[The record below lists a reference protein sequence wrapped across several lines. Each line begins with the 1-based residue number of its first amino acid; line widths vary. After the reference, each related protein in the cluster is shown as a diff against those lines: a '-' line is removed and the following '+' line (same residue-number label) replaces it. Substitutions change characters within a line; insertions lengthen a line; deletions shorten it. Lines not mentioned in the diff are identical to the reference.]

1 MVFNIMSIL
10 WVEKYRPINL
20 NEISSQE
27 HVINSLKKTLFN
39 KNIPHLLF
47 FGPAGCGKT
56 STIIAL
62 AKELFKNQYSN
73 RVIELNASDERGIN
87 VVREKIKI
95 YAKQSITDKDK
106 DNIPPWKL
114 IILDEADTM
123 TSDSQCALR
132 RIMEE
137 YSKITRFCIIG
148 NYYNKI
154 IDPIVSRCA
163 LFRFKPINQEHI
175 IKKLKYICNEEKFNI
190 SDEILNKIIK
200 ISRGDLR
207 KAINLLQKYFNMYQ
221 NNFNSS
227 LLDELSGFIPQKT
240 FNILIENIYKK
251 DNKQVDNIINKIILD
266 GYSLVLQILLF
277 HNYILTT
284 DKLSTVQKSN
294 IMIKISEIDQNL
306 IEGCDEYILFF
317 NLVYFIMINI

>member
-1 MVFNIMSIL
+1 MDFNIMSIL

-39 KNIPHLLF
+39 KNIPHLIF

-62 AKELFKNQYSN
+62 AKELFKKEYSN

-95 YAKQSITDKDK
+95 YAKQTITNKD
-106 DNIPPWKL
+106 DIPSWKL

-148 NYYNKI
+148 NYCNKI

-175 IKKLKYICNEEKFNI
+175 LKKLKYICNQEKFNI
-190 SDEILNKIIK
+190 SEEILNKIIK

-207 KAINLLQKYFNMYQ
+207 KAINLLQNYFNIYQ
-221 NNFNSS
+221 NNFNIS
-227 LLDELSGFIPQKT
+227 LLDEFSGFIPQET
-240 FNILIENIYKK
+240 FNNLLQNIHYK
-251 DNKQVDNIINKIILD
+251 NYKQVDNIINKIILD
-266 GYSLVLQILLF
+266 GYSLVLQISLF
-277 HNYILTT
+277 HNYILNT
-284 DKLSTVQKSN
+284 DKLSSIQKSN
-294 IMIKISEIDQNL
+294 IMIKLAEIDQNL
-306 IEGCDEYILFF
+306 IEGCDEYILFY

>member
-1 MVFNIMSIL
+1 MDFNIMSIL

-39 KNIPHLLF
+39 KNIPHLIF

-62 AKELFKNQYSN
+62 AKELFKKEYSN

-95 YAKQSITDKDK
+95 YAKQTITNKD
-106 DNIPPWKL
+106 DIPSWKL

-148 NYYNKI
+148 NYCNKI

-175 IKKLKYICNEEKFNI
+175 LKKLKYICNQEKFNI
-190 SDEILNKIIK
+190 SEEILNKIIK

-207 KAINLLQKYFNMYQ
+207 KAINLLQNYFNIYQ
-221 NNFNSS
+221 NNFNIS
-227 LLDELSGFIPQKT
+227 LLDEFSGFIPQET
-240 FNILIENIYKK
+240 FNNLLQNIHYK
-251 DNKQVDNIINKIILD
+251 NYKQVDNIINKIILD
-266 GYSLVLQILLF
+266 GYSLVLQISLF
-277 HNYILTT
+277 HNYILNT
-284 DKLSTVQKSN
+284 DKLSSVQKSN
-294 IMIKISEIDQNL
+294 IMIKLAEIDQNL
-306 IEGCDEYILFF
+306 IEGCDEYILFY

>member
-1 MVFNIMSIL
+1 MMDFNIMSIL

-27 HVINSLKKTLFN
+27 HVINSLRKTLFN
-39 KNIPHLLF
+39 KNIPHLIF

-95 YAKQSITDKDK
+95 YAKQSISNKD
-106 DNIPPWKL
+106 DIPPWKL

-123 TSDSQCALR
+123 TPDSQCALR

-154 IDPIVSRCA
+154 IDPIVSRCS

-221 NNFNSS
+221 NKFNSS
-227 LLDELSGFIPQKT
+227 LLDEFSGFIPQQI

-251 DNKQVDNIINKIILD
+251 DYIQVDNNINKIILD
-266 GYSLVLQILLF
+266 GYSLVLQISLF
-277 HNYILTT
+277 HNYILNTN
-284 DKLSTVQKSN
+284 KLSSIQKSK
-294 IMIKISEIDQNL
+294 IMFKLAEIDQNL

>member
-1 MVFNIMSIL
+1 MSIL

-27 HVINSLKKTLFN
+27 HVINSLRKTLFN
-39 KNIPHLLF
+39 KNIPHLIF

-62 AKELFKNQYSN
+62 AKELFKTEYSN

-95 YAKQSITDKDK
+95 YAKQTITNKND
-106 DNIPPWKL
+106 IPPWKL

-148 NYYNKI
+148 NYCNKI

-175 IKKLKYICNEEKFNI
+175 LKKLKYICNQENFNI
-190 SDEILNKIIK
+190 SLEVLNKIIK

-207 KAINLLQKYFNMYQ
+207 KAINLLQNYYNIFQ
-221 NNFNSS
+221 NNFNVT
-227 LLDELSGFIPQKT
+227 LLNEFSGFIPEET
-240 FNILIENIYKK
+240 FNNLIENIY
-251 DNKQVDNIINKIILD
+251 NKNYNNVDNIINKIILD
-266 GYSLVLQILLF
+266 GYSLVLQISLF
-277 HNYILTT
+277 HNYILNT
-284 DKLSTVQKSN
+284 DKLSSIQKSN
-294 IMIKISEIDQNL
+294 IMIKLAEIDQNL
-306 IEGCDEYILFF
+306 IEGCDEYISFY

>member
-1 MVFNIMSIL
+1 MSIL

-27 HVINSLKKTLFN
+27 HVINSLRKTLFN
-39 KNIPHLLF
+39 KNIPHLIF

-62 AKELFKNQYSN
+62 AKELFKTEYSN

-95 YAKQSITDKDK
+95 YAKQTITNKND
-106 DNIPPWKL
+106 IPPWKL

-132 RIMEE
+132 RIIEE

-148 NYYNKI
+148 NYCNKI
-154 IDPIVSRCA
+154 IDPVVSRCA

-175 IKKLKYICNEEKFNI
+175 LKKLKYICTQENFNI
-190 SDEILNKIIK
+190 SLEVLNKIIK

-207 KAINLLQKYFNMYQ
+207 KAINLLQNYYNIFQ
-221 NNFNSS
+221 NNFNIT
-227 LLDELSGFIPQKT
+227 LLNEFSGFIPEET
-240 FNILIENIYKK
+240 FNNLIENIY
-251 DNKQVDNIINKIILD
+251 NKNYNNVDNIINKIILD
-266 GYSLVLQILLF
+266 GYSLVLQISLF
-277 HNYILTT
+277 HNYILNTN
-284 DKLSTVQKSN
+284 KLSSIQKSN
-294 IMIKISEIDQNL
+294 IMIKLAEIDQNL
-306 IEGCDEYILFF
+306 IEGCDEYILFY

>member
-1 MVFNIMSIL
+1 MDLNIMSIL

-27 HVINSLKKTLFN
+27 HVINSLRKTLFN
-39 KNIPHLLF
+39 KNIPHLIF

-62 AKELFKNQYSN
+62 AKELFKKEYSN

-95 YAKQSITDKDK
+95 YAKQTITNKND
-106 DNIPPWKL
+106 IPPWKL

-148 NYYNKI
+148 NYCNKI

-175 IKKLKYICNEEKFNI
+175 LKKLKYICNQENFNI
-190 SDEILNKIIK
+190 SLEILNKIIK

-207 KAINLLQKYFNMYQ
+207 KAINLLQNYYNIFQ
-221 NNFNSS
+221 NNFNMT
-227 LLDELSGFIPQKT
+227 LLNEFSGFIPKEI
-240 FNILIENIYKK
+240 FNNLIENIY
-251 DNKQVDNIINKIILD
+251 NKNYNNVDNIINKIILD
-266 GYSLVLQILLF
+266 GYSLVLQISLF
-277 HNYILTT
+277 HNYILNT
-284 DKLSTVQKSN
+284 DKLSSIQKSN
-294 IMIKISEIDQNL
+294 IMIKLAEVDQNL
-306 IEGCDEYILFF
+306 IEGCDEYISFY

>member
-1 MVFNIMSIL
+1 MDFNIMSIL

-39 KNIPHLLF
+39 KNIPHLIF

-62 AKELFKNQYSN
+62 AKELFKKEYSN

-95 YAKQSITDKDK
+95 YAKQTITNKD
-106 DNIPPWKL
+106 DIPSWKL

-148 NYYNKI
+148 NYCNKI

-175 IKKLKYICNEEKFNI
+175 LKKLKYICNQEKFNI
-190 SDEILNKIIK
+190 SEEILNKIIK

-207 KAINLLQKYFNMYQ
+207 KAINLLQNYFNIYQ
-221 NNFNSS
+221 NNFNIS
-227 LLDELSGFIPQKT
+227 LLDEFSGFIPQET
-240 FNILIENIYKK
+240 FNNLLQNIHYK
-251 DNKQVDNIINKIILD
+251 NYKQVDNIINKIILD
-266 GYSLVLQILLF
+266 GYSLVLQISLF
-277 HNYILTT
+277 HNYILNT
-284 DKLSTVQKSN
+284 DKLSSVQKSN
-294 IMIKISEIDQNL
+294 IMIKLAEIDQNL
-306 IEGCDEYILFF
+306 IEGCDEYILFY
-317 NLVYFIMINI
+317 NLVYFMMINI

>member
-1 MVFNIMSIL
+1 MN
-10 WVEKYRPINL
+10 WVEKYRPHNL
-20 NEISSQE
+20 DEVSSQTNTVE
-27 HVINSLKKTLFN
+27 SLKSALIT
-39 KNIPHLLF
+39 KNIPHLIF

-56 STIIAL
+56 STILAL
-62 AKELFKNQYSN
+62 ARELFGDEYSN
-73 RVIELNASDERGIN
+73 RIIELNASDERGIN

-95 YAKQSITDKDK
+95 YAKQSITYKD
-106 DNIPPWKL
+106 DIPPWKL

-123 TSDSQCALR
+123 TPDSQCALR

-163 LFRFKPINQEHI
+163 LFRFKPITHGYI

-221 NNFNSS
+221 NKFNSS

-240 FNILIENIYKK
+240 FNILIENIYNK
-251 DNKQVDNIINKIILD
+251 DNKQVDNNINKIILD
-266 GYSLVLQILLF
+266 GYSLVLQISLF
-277 HNYILTT
+277 HNYILNT
-284 DKLSTVQKSN
+284 DKLSSIQKSN
-294 IMIKISEIDQNL
+294 IMFKLAEIDQNL

>member
-1 MVFNIMSIL
+1 MDLNIMSIL

-27 HVINSLKKTLFN
+27 HVINSLRKTLFN
-39 KNIPHLLF
+39 KNIPHLIF

-62 AKELFKNQYSN
+62 AKELFKTEYSN

-87 VVREKIKI
+87 VIREKIKI
-95 YAKQSITDKDK
+95 YAKQTITNKND
-106 DNIPPWKL
+106 IPPWKL

-148 NYYNKI
+148 NYCNKI

-175 IKKLKYICNEEKFNI
+175 LKKLKYICNQENFNI
-190 SDEILNKIIK
+190 SLEVLNKIIK

-207 KAINLLQKYFNMYQ
+207 KAINLLQNYYNIFQ
-221 NNFNSS
+221 NNFNMT
-227 LLDELSGFIPQKT
+227 LLNEFSGFIPEET
-240 FNILIENIYKK
+240 FNNLIENIY
-251 DNKQVDNIINKIILD
+251 NKNYNNVDNIINKIILD
-266 GYSLVLQILLF
+266 GYSLVLQISLF
-277 HNYILTT
+277 HNYILNT
-284 DKLSTVQKSN
+284 DKLSSIQKSN
-294 IMIKISEIDQNL
+294 IMIKLAEVDQNL
-306 IEGCDEYILFF
+306 IEGCDEYISFY

>member
-1 MVFNIMSIL
+1 MDFNIMSIL

-39 KNIPHLLF
+39 KNIPHLIF

-95 YAKQSITDKDK
+95 YAKQTITNKD
-106 DNIPPWKL
+106 DIPPWKL

-148 NYYNKI
+148 NYCNKI

-163 LFRFKPINQEHI
+163 LFRFKPINNEYI
-175 IKKLKYICNEEKFNI
+175 FKKLKYICNQENFNI

-207 KAINLLQKYFNMYQ
+207 KAINLLQNYYNIFQ
-221 NNFNSS
+221 NNFNMS
-227 LLDELSGFIPQKT
+227 LLNEFSGFIPEEM
-240 FNILIENIYKK
+240 FNNLIENIYTK
-251 DNKQVDNIINKIILD
+251 NYTNVDNIINKIILD
-266 GYSLVLQILLF
+266 GYSLVLQISLF
-277 HNYILTT
+277 HNYILNT
-284 DKLSTVQKSN
+284 DKLSSIQKSN
-294 IMIKISEIDQNL
+294 IIIKIAEIDQNL
-306 IEGCDEYILFF
+306 IEGCDEYILFY

>member
-1 MVFNIMSIL
+1 MNLNIMSIL

-27 HVINSLKKTLFN
+27 HVINSLRKTLFN
-39 KNIPHLLF
+39 KNIPHLIF

-95 YAKQSITDKDK
+95 YAKQTITNIND
-106 DNIPPWKL
+106 IPPWKL

-148 NYYNKI
+148 NYCNKI

-175 IKKLKYICNEEKFNI
+175 LKKLKYICNQENFNI
-190 SDEILNKIIK
+190 SLEILNKIIK

-207 KAINLLQKYFNMYQ
+207 KAINLLQNYYNIFQ
-221 NNFNSS
+221 NNFNMT
-227 LLDELSGFIPQKT
+227 LLNEFSGFIPEET
-240 FNILIENIYKK
+240 FNNLIENIYTK
-251 DNKQVDNIINKIILD
+251 NYNNVDNIINKIILD
-266 GYSLVLQILLF
+266 GYSLVLQISLF
-277 HNYILTT
+277 HNYILNT
-284 DKLSTVQKSN
+284 DKLSSIQKSN
-294 IMIKISEIDQNL
+294 IMIKLAEIDQNL
-306 IEGCDEYILFF
+306 IEGCDEYILFY

>member
-1 MVFNIMSIL
+1 MMDFNIMSIL

-27 HVINSLKKTLFN
+27 HVINSLRKTLFN
-39 KNIPHLLF
+39 KNIPHLIF

-95 YAKQSITDKDK
+95 YAKQTITNIND
-106 DNIPPWKL
+106 IPPWKL

-154 IDPIVSRCA
+154 IDPIVSRCS

-221 NNFNSS
+221 NNFNIS
-227 LLDELSGFIPQKT
+227 LLDEFSGFIPQQI

-251 DNKQVDNIINKIILD
+251 DYIQVDNNINKIILD
-266 GYSLVLQILLF
+266 GYSLVLQISLF
-277 HNYILTT
+277 HNYILNT
-284 DKLSTVQKSN
+284 DKLSSIQKSK
-294 IMIKISEIDQNL
+294 IMFKLAEIDQNL

>member
-1 MVFNIMSIL
+1 MDLNIMSIL

-27 HVINSLKKTLFN
+27 HVINSLRKTLFN
-39 KNIPHLLF
+39 KNIPHLIF

-62 AKELFKNQYSN
+62 AKELFKTEYSN

-95 YAKQSITDKDK
+95 YAKQTITNKND
-106 DNIPPWKL
+106 IPPWKL

-148 NYYNKI
+148 NYCNKI

-175 IKKLKYICNEEKFNI
+175 LKKLKYICNQENFNI
-190 SDEILNKIIK
+190 SLEVLNKIIK

-207 KAINLLQKYFNMYQ
+207 KAINLLQNYYNIFQ
-221 NNFNSS
+221 NNFNMT
-227 LLDELSGFIPQKT
+227 LLNEFSGFIPEEI
-240 FNILIENIYKK
+240 FNNLIENIY
-251 DNKQVDNIINKIILD
+251 NKNYNNVDNIINKIILD
-266 GYSLVLQILLF
+266 GYSLVLQISLF
-277 HNYILTT
+277 HNYILNT
-284 DKLSTVQKSN
+284 DKLSSIQKSN
-294 IMIKISEIDQNL
+294 IMIKLAEIDQNL
-306 IEGCDEYILFF
+306 IEGCDEYISFY

>member
-1 MVFNIMSIL
+1 MDFNIMSIL

-27 HVINSLKKTLFN
+27 HVINSLRKTLFN
-39 KNIPHLLF
+39 KNIPHLIF

-95 YAKQSITDKDK
+95 YAKQSISNKD
-106 DNIPPWKL
+106 DIPPWKL

-123 TSDSQCALR
+123 TPDSQCALR

-154 IDPIVSRCA
+154 IDPIVSRCS

-221 NNFNSS
+221 NNFNIS
-227 LLDELSGFIPQKT
+227 LLDEFSGFIPQQI

-251 DNKQVDNIINKIILD
+251 DYIQVDNNINKIILD
-266 GYSLVLQILLF
+266 GYSLVLQISLF
-277 HNYILTT
+277 HNYILNT
-284 DKLSTVQKSN
+284 DKLSSIQKSK
-294 IMIKISEIDQNL
+294 IMFKLAEIDQNL

>member
-1 MVFNIMSIL
+1 MDFNIMSIL

-27 HVINSLKKTLFN
+27 HVINSLRKTLFN
-39 KNIPHLLF
+39 KNIPHLIF

-87 VVREKIKI
+87 VVREKIKV
-95 YAKQSITDKDK
+95 YAKQSISNKD
-106 DNIPPWKL
+106 DIPPWKL

-123 TSDSQCALR
+123 TPDSQCALR

-148 NYYNKI
+148 NYCNKI

-190 SDEILNKIIK
+190 SEEILNKIIK

-221 NNFNSS
+221 NNFNIS
-227 LLDELSGFIPQKT
+227 LLDEFSGFIPQQI

-251 DNKQVDNIINKIILD
+251 DYIQVDNNINKIILD
-266 GYSLVLQILLF
+266 GYSLILQISLF
-277 HNYILTT
+277 HNYILNT
-284 DKLSTVQKSN
+284 DKLSSIQKSN
-294 IMIKISEIDQNL
+294 IMFKLAEIDQNL

>member
-1 MVFNIMSIL
+1 
-10 WVEKYRPINL
+10 
-20 NEISSQE
+20 
-27 HVINSLKKTLFN
+27 
-39 KNIPHLLF
+39 
-47 FGPAGCGKT
+47 
-56 STIIAL
+56 
-62 AKELFKNQYSN
+62 
-73 RVIELNASDERGIN
+73 
-87 VVREKIKI
+87 
-95 YAKQSITDKDK
+95 
-106 DNIPPWKL
+106 
-114 IILDEADTM
+114 M
-123 TSDSQCALR
+123 TPDSQCALR

-148 NYYNKI
+148 NYCNKI

-190 SDEILNKIIK
+190 SEEILNKIIK

-221 NNFNSS
+221 NNFNIS
-227 LLDELSGFIPQKT
+227 LLDEFSGFIPQQI

-251 DNKQVDNIINKIILD
+251 DSEQVDNNINKIILD
-266 GYSLVLQILLF
+266 GYSLVLQISLF
-277 HNYILTT
+277 HNYILNT
-284 DKLSTVQKSN
+284 DKLSSIQKSN
-294 IMIKISEIDQNL
+294 IMFKLAEIDQNL

>member
-1 MVFNIMSIL
+1 MSIL

-27 HVINSLKKTLFN
+27 HVINSLRKTLFN
-39 KNIPHLLF
+39 KNIPHLIF

-95 YAKQSITDKDK
+95 YAKQSISNKD
-106 DNIPPWKL
+106 DIPPWKL

-123 TSDSQCALR
+123 TPDSQCALR

-154 IDPIVSRCA
+154 IDPIVSRCS

-221 NNFNSS
+221 NNFNIS
-227 LLDELSGFIPQKT
+227 LLDEFSGFIPQQI

-251 DNKQVDNIINKIILD
+251 DYIQVDNNINKIILD
-266 GYSLVLQILLF
+266 GYSLVLQISLF
-277 HNYILTT
+277 HNYILNT
-284 DKLSTVQKSN
+284 DKLSSIQKSK
-294 IMIKISEIDQNL
+294 IMFKLAEIDQNL

>member
-1 MVFNIMSIL
+1 MDFNIMSIL

-39 KNIPHLLF
+39 KNIPHLIF

-62 AKELFKNQYSN
+62 AKELFKTDYSN

-95 YAKQSITDKDK
+95 YAKQTITNKD
-106 DNIPPWKL
+106 DIPPWKL

-148 NYYNKI
+148 NYCNKI

-175 IKKLKYICNEEKFNI
+175 LKKLKYICNQEKFNI
-190 SDEILNKIIK
+190 SEELLNKIIK

-207 KAINLLQKYFNMYQ
+207 KAINLLQNYFNIYK
-221 NNFNSS
+221 NNFNIS
-227 LLDELSGFIPQKT
+227 LLDEFSGFIPQET
-240 FNILIENIYKK
+240 FNNLIQNIHYK
-251 DNKQVDNIINKIILD
+251 DYNKVDNIINKIILD
-266 GYSLVLQILLF
+266 GYSLVLQISLF
-277 HNYILTT
+277 HNYILNT
-284 DKLSTVQKSN
+284 DKLSSVQKSN
-294 IMIKISEIDQNL
+294 IMIKLAEIDQNL
-306 IEGCDEYILFF
+306 IEGCDEYILFY

>member
-1 MVFNIMSIL
+1 MSIL

-27 HVINSLKKTLFN
+27 HVINSLRKTLFN
-39 KNIPHLLF
+39 KNIPHLIF

-62 AKELFKNQYSN
+62 AKELFKTEYSN

-87 VVREKIKI
+87 VIREKIKI
-95 YAKQSITDKDK
+95 YAKQTITNKND
-106 DNIPPWKL
+106 IPPWKL

-148 NYYNKI
+148 NYCNKI

-175 IKKLKYICNEEKFNI
+175 LKKLKYICNQENFNI
-190 SDEILNKIIK
+190 SLEVLNKIIK

-207 KAINLLQKYFNMYQ
+207 KAINLLQNYYNIFQ
-221 NNFNSS
+221 NNFNMT
-227 LLDELSGFIPQKT
+227 LLNEFSGFIPEEI
-240 FNILIENIYKK
+240 FNNLIENIY
-251 DNKQVDNIINKIILD
+251 NKNYNNVDNIINKIILD
-266 GYSLVLQILLF
+266 GYSLVLQISLF
-277 HNYILTT
+277 HNYILNT
-284 DKLSTVQKSN
+284 DKLSSIQKSN
-294 IMIKISEIDQNL
+294 IMIKLAEVDQNL
-306 IEGCDEYILFF
+306 IEGCDEYISFY

>member
-1 MVFNIMSIL
+1 MDLNIMSIL

-27 HVINSLKKTLFN
+27 HVINSLRKTLFN
-39 KNIPHLLF
+39 KNIPHLIF

-62 AKELFKNQYSN
+62 AKELFKTEYSN

-95 YAKQSITDKDK
+95 YAKQTITNKND
-106 DNIPPWKL
+106 IPPWKL

-148 NYYNKI
+148 NYCNKI

-175 IKKLKYICNEEKFNI
+175 LKKLKYICNQENFNI
-190 SDEILNKIIK
+190 SLEILNKIIK

-207 KAINLLQKYFNMYQ
+207 KAINLLQNYYNIFQ
-221 NNFNSS
+221 NNFNMT
-227 LLDELSGFIPQKT
+227 LLNEFSGFIPKEI
-240 FNILIENIYKK
+240 FNNLIENIY
-251 DNKQVDNIINKIILD
+251 NKNYNNVDNIINKIILD
-266 GYSLVLQILLF
+266 GYSLVLQISLF
-277 HNYILTT
+277 HNYILNT
-284 DKLSTVQKSN
+284 DKLSSIQKSN
-294 IMIKISEIDQNL
+294 IMIKLAEVDQNL
-306 IEGCDEYILFF
+306 IEGCDEYISFY

>member
-1 MVFNIMSIL
+1 MDLNIMSIL

-27 HVINSLKKTLFN
+27 HVINSLRKTLFN
-39 KNIPHLLF
+39 KNIPHLIF

-62 AKELFKNQYSN
+62 AKELFKTEYSN

-95 YAKQSITDKDK
+95 YAKQTITNKND
-106 DNIPPWKL
+106 IPPWKL

-148 NYYNKI
+148 NYCNKI

-175 IKKLKYICNEEKFNI
+175 LKKLKYICNQENFNI
-190 SDEILNKIIK
+190 SLEVLNKIIK

-207 KAINLLQKYFNMYQ
+207 KAINLLQNYYNIFQ
-221 NNFNSS
+221 NNFNVT
-227 LLDELSGFIPQKT
+227 LLNEFSGFIPEET
-240 FNILIENIYKK
+240 FNNLIENIY
-251 DNKQVDNIINKIILD
+251 NKNYNNVDNIINKIILD
-266 GYSLVLQILLF
+266 GYSLVLQISLF
-277 HNYILTT
+277 HNYILNT
-284 DKLSTVQKSN
+284 DKLSSIQKSN
-294 IMIKISEIDQNL
+294 IMIKLAEIDQNL
-306 IEGCDEYILFF
+306 IEGCDEYISFY